1 MTVKELKD
9 IVNSISDEYNEC
21 KLFTD
26 VGFNEFADVDD
37 LARIAEPKVDNYKI
51 PKDRFYV
58 GFVTK

>member
-9 IVNSISDEYNEC
+9 IVNSIPDEYNDC

-26 VGFNEFADVDD
+26 VGFNEFVDVDD
-37 LARIAEPKVDNYKI
+37 LARIAEPKVDSYKI
-51 PKDRFYV
+51 PQDRFYV